1 MNKLPLKLQFF
12 AEESVKLEENSKPDA
27 MVALQHIMDAMP
39 NIEDFSDDFDTVR
52 NVMKSLEAN
61 PPSAGNTESYDWE
74 SAYNKLKS
82 EYVKRFGE
90 YTEQRIEVEFGSEDK
105 KPNYSNMNF
114 SMGLFDGSTE

>member
-12 AEESVKLEENSKPDA
+12 AEESDKPKENSKPDA
-27 MVALQHIMDAMP
+27 MGALQHIMDAMP
-39 NIEDFSDDFDTVR
+39 NIEDFSDDFDTVKKA
-52 NVMKSLEAN
+52 MKSLEGN
-61 PPSAGNTESYDWE
+61 PPSAGDTESYDWE
-74 SAYNKLKS
+74 GAYNKLKS

-114 SMGLFDGSTE
+114 SMGWFGGTTE